1 MQRTDPGPER
11 LAHSS
16 LEPCKSISHYCG
28 VSKLDWLP
36 DPLRRLSKLRTL
48 DTGEVLF
55 RQGDR
60 ANAIFEVDGG
70 RMRLVRQ
77 TVDNHPVTLHT
88 ARPGELFAEAAL
100 FADRYHCDAVAA
112 VASRVRIIPKRA
124 LTNAFRN
131 DPALAE
137 RFMAVLARQI
147 HGLRSRLEGRNIR
160 SARERV
166 LNHLALS
173 ADPVSRSVTLDGTLL
188 DLASEIGL
196 SHEALYRALASLAK
210 EGVIARTRST
220 IILQKRR
227 RL

>member
-1 MQRTDPGPER
+1 M
-11 LAHSS
+11 
-16 LEPCKSISHYCG
+16 
-28 VSKLDWLP
+28 SKLDWLP

-48 DTGEVLF
+48 DADEILF

-60 ANAIFEVDGG
+60 ANAIFEVDAG
-70 RMRLVRQ
+70 RMRLVRH
-77 TVDNHPVTLHT
+77 TVDSHPVTLHT
-88 ARPGELFAEAAL
+88 ARSGDLFAEAAL

-112 VASRVRIIPKRA
+112 APSRVRIIPKRA
-124 LTNAFRN
+124 LLSAFRN
-131 DPALAE
+131 NPALGE

-173 ADPVSRSVTLDGTLL
+173 ADPATRSVTLDGTLL

-196 SHEALYRALASLAK
+196 SHEALYRALAALAK
-210 EGVIARTRST
+210 DGLIARSRST
-220 IILQKRR
+220 ITLQKKRR
-227 RL
+227 I

>member
-147 HGLRSRLEGRNIR
+147 H
-160 SARERV
+160 
-166 LNHLALS
+166 LALS